1 MNNNSMESEKK
12 NGECKYIHIERFIIV
27 SLAFFVA
34 RKKKKKNYYNSD
46 VEEYPW
52 ILYYTCRTLHTQLH
66 T

>member
-1 MNNNSMESEKK
+1 MESEKK

-46 VEEYPW
+46 VEEYP
-52 ILYYTCRTLHTQLH
+52 
-66 T
+66 